1 MLIVYDLLVIFKIK
15 KFKKMKIIPRKKY
28 LSQIE
33 PFIKKEIIKVLV
45 GQRRTGKSYLLKYL
59 AEEFLESEPNSNI
72 IFIDKELYKFDFI
85 NDDASLFDYIVNNL
99 TETYNYIFIDEIQDI
114 KNFEKVLRDLQ
125 KRENV
130 DIYITGSNAKLF
142 SSELATH
149 LSGRYIE
156 IKVNP
161 LSFPEFLIFHNLP
174 NNDDSLMK
182 YLRFGGMPYL
192 KNLALEEEIVFS
204 YLKDIFNTVLLKDII
219 ARYNLRNVDFLFKL
233 SEYLAE
239 NSGNLISAN
248 RISEYLKSQKIKIP
262 VNTVV
267 NYLGLL
273 VSTYLVEK
281 VKRINIKGK
290 KIFEVNEKYYFED
303 IGLRNSLIGF
313 RAQDISKIIENA
325 VFAHL
330 IFLGYDVKIGTLGD
344 REIDFVAQ
352 KKNKTVYIQVSY
364 LLSDKKTI
372 DREFGNLL
380 AINDNYEKIIV
391 SMDKISFDNYE
402 GIKHFT
408 LINFLTDFE

>member
-1 MLIVYDLLVIFKIK
+1 
-15 KFKKMKIIPRKKY
+15 MKIIPRKKY

-352 KKNKTVYIQVSY
+352 KKNKTVYTQVSY

>member
-1 MLIVYDLLVIFKIK
+1 M
-15 KFKKMKIIPRKKY
+15 
-28 LSQIE
+28 
-33 PFIKKEIIKVLV
+33 LV

-59 AEEFLESEPNSNI
+59 AKEFLESEPNSNI
-72 IFIDKELYKFDFI
+72 IFIDKELYQFDFI
-85 NDDASLFDYIVNNL
+85 NDDASLYDYIVNNL
-99 TETYNYIFIDEIQDI
+99 TETFNYIFIDEIQDI
-114 KNFEKVLRDLQ
+114 KNFEKVLRDLN

-161 LSFPEFLIFHNLP
+161 LSFTEFLIFHNLP

-219 ARYNLRNVDFLFKL
+219 ARYSLRNVDFLFKL

-239 NSGNLISAN
+239 NTGNLISAN

-267 NYLGLL
+267 NYLSLL

-330 IFLGYDVKIGTLGD
+330 IFLGYDVKIGALGD

-352 KKNKTVYIQVSY
+352 KKNKTVYVQVSY
-364 LLSDKKTI
+364 LLSDEKTI
-372 DREFGNLL
+372 EREFGNLL

-391 SMDKISFDNYE
+391 SMDKISFDNYK
-402 GIKHFT
+402 GINHYT

>member
-1 MLIVYDLLVIFKIK
+1 
-15 KFKKMKIIPRKKY
+15 MKIIPRKKY

-248 RISEYLKSQKIKIP
+248 RISEYLKSQKVKIP

>member
-1 MLIVYDLLVIFKIK
+1 
-15 KFKKMKIIPRKKY
+15 MKIIPRKKY

>member
-1 MLIVYDLLVIFKIK
+1 
-15 KFKKMKIIPRKKY
+15 MKIIPRKKY

-59 AEEFLESEPNSNI
+59 AQEFLESEPNSNI

-85 NDDASLFDYIVNNL
+85 NDDASLYDYIVKNL
-99 TETYNYIFIDEIQDI
+99 TGNFNYIFIDEIQDI

-330 IFLGYDVKIGTLGD
+330 IFLGYDLKIGTLGD

>member
-1 MLIVYDLLVIFKIK
+1 
-15 KFKKMKIIPRKKY
+15 MKIIPRKKY

-233 SEYLAE
+233 LEYLAE

-248 RISEYLKSQKIKIP
+248 RISEYLKSQKFKIP

-352 KKNKTVYIQVSY
+352 KKNKTVYTQVSY

>member
-352 KKNKTVYIQVSY
+352 KKNKTVYTQVSY

>member
-1 MLIVYDLLVIFKIK
+1 
-15 KFKKMKIIPRKKY
+15 MKIIPRKKY

-59 AEEFLESEPNSNI
+59 AKEFLESEPNSNI
-72 IFIDKELYKFDFI
+72 IFIDKELYQFDFI
-85 NDDASLFDYIVNNL
+85 NDDASLYDYIVKNL
-99 TETYNYIFIDEIQDI
+99 TETFNYIFIDEIQDI
-114 KNFEKVLRDLQ
+114 KNFEKVLRDLN

-161 LSFPEFLIFHNLP
+161 LSFTEFLIFHNLP

-219 ARYNLRNVDFLFKL
+219 ARYSLRNVDFLFKL

-239 NSGNLISAN
+239 NTGNLISAN
-248 RISEYLKSQKIKIP
+248 RISEYLKSQRIKIP

-267 NYLGLL
+267 NYLSLL

-330 IFLGYDVKIGTLGD
+330 IFLGYDVKIGALGD

-352 KKNKTVYIQVSY
+352 KKNKTVYVQVSY
-364 LLSDKKTI
+364 LLSDEKTI
-372 DREFGNLL
+372 EREFGNLL

-391 SMDKISFDNYE
+391 SMDKISFDNYK
-402 GIKHFT
+402 GINHYT

>member
-1 MLIVYDLLVIFKIK
+1 
-15 KFKKMKIIPRKKY
+15 MKIIPRKKY

-59 AEEFLESEPNSNI
+59 AQEFLESEPNSNI

-85 NDDASLFDYIVNNL
+85 NDDASLYDYIVKNL
-99 TETYNYIFIDEIQDI
+99 TGNFNYIFIDEIQDI

-192 KNLALEEEIVFS
+192 KNLTLEEEIVFS

-273 VSTYLVEK
+273 VSTFLVEK

-330 IFLGYDVKIGTLGD
+330 IFLGYDVKIGTLDG
-344 REIDFVAQ
+344 REIDFVAK

-364 LLSDKKTI
+364 ILSDEKTI